1 MPNHQPGESLE
12 QKIEERI
19 REDKFI
25 KFLGKNVVGLA
36 DHLGKLTLLFF
47 QIIFWMFRRPFD
59 FKNINK
65 QMNEVGVNSLVVA
78 SLTSISV
85 GMVMALQTGAASK
98 NILNEPL
105 YVGTAVGFS
114 IVKELGPVLTAIVI
128 AGRVGAAIT
137 AELGTMRVT
146 EQIDA
151 LYTLGANPVKYLV
164 VPRFLACVVMVPI
177 LTIYS
182 NILGILGGLFISV
195 YKLAIPSTRYYHD
208 IVDFMRSKDIIHGL
222 IKCVVFGIIIALI
235 SCYKGF
241 TTEGGAEGVG
251 KATTQSVVLSM
262 VLILVSDTFLT
273 NVLQFFGIG

>member
-1 MPNHQPGESLE
+1 MHKHLPGEPLQQE
-12 QKIEERI
+12 I
-19 REDKFI
+19 RELLTESKLI
-25 KFLGKNVVGLA
+25 QSMGTYVVGVSEQI
-36 DHLGKLTLLFF
+36 GKLVMLLG
-47 QIIFWMFRRPFD
+47 QIVFWTFRRPYD
-59 FKNINK
+59 LKNINK
-65 QMNEVGVNSLVVA
+65 QMNEVGVNSLIVA

-85 GMVMALQTGAASK
+85 GMVLALQMGAASR
-98 NILNEPL
+98 NILGEPL
-105 YVGTAVGFS
+105 YVGTAVSFS
-114 IVKELGPVLTAIVI
+114 MIKELGPVLTSIVI

-164 VPRFLACVVMVPI
+164 VPRFLACVVMVPV

-182 NILGILGGLFISV
+182 NILGILGGYFVSV
-195 YKLAIPSTRYYHD
+195 YKMAIPGTRYYHD
-208 IVDFMRSKDIIHGL
+208 IIDFIRSEDIAHGL

-251 KATTQSVVLSM
+251 KATTQSVVISM
-262 VLILVSDTFLT
+262 VLILVSDTVLT
-273 NVLQFFGIG
+273 NILQFIGIG

>member
-1 MPNHQPGESLE
+1 MHKHLPGESIE
-12 QKIEERI
+12 QIIEERI
-19 REDKFI
+19 EEDKFI

-47 QIIFWMFRRPFD
+47 QIIFWTFRRPYD

-65 QMNEVGVNSLVVA
+65 QLNEVGVNSLVVA
-78 SLTSISV
+78 SLTSVSV

-128 AGRVGAAIT
+128 SGRVGAAIT

-164 VPRFLACVVMVPI
+164 VPRFLACVIMVPV

-182 NILGILGGLFISV
+182 NILGILGGLFVSV

-208 IVDFMRSKDIIHGL
+208 IVDFMRTKDIIHGL
-222 IKCVVFGIIIALI
+222 IKCVVFGVIIALI

>member
-1 MPNHQPGESLE
+1 MHNHLPGESLE

-19 REDKFI
+19 EEDKFI

-208 IVDFMRSKDIIHGL
+208 IVDFMRTKDIIHGL

>member
-1 MPNHQPGESLE
+1 
-12 QKIEERI
+12 
-19 REDKFI
+19 
-25 KFLGKNVVGLA
+25 
-36 DHLGKLTLLFF
+36 
-47 QIIFWMFRRPFD
+47 MFRRPFD
-59 FKNINK
+59 FKNISK

-78 SLTSISV
+78 SLTSVSV
-85 GMVMALQTGAASK
+85 GMVMAMQTGAASK

-105 YVGTAVGFS
+105 FVGTAVGFS

-241 TTEGGAEGVG
+241 TTKGGAAGVG

-273 NVLQFFGIG
+273 NILQFFKIG

>member
-1 MPNHQPGESLE
+1 MHKHLPGEPLQQE
-12 QKIEERI
+12 I
-19 REDKFI
+19 REVLTENKLIQFM
-25 KFLGKNVVGLA
+25 GTYVVGVSEQI
-36 DHLGKLTLLFF
+36 GKLVMLLG
-47 QIIFWMFRRPFD
+47 QIIFWIFRRPYD
-59 FKNINK
+59 LKNINK
-65 QMNEVGVNSLVVA
+65 QMNEVGVNSLIVA

-85 GMVMALQTGAASK
+85 GMVLALQMGAASR
-98 NILNEPL
+98 NILGEPL

-114 IVKELGPVLTAIVI
+114 MIKELGPVLTSIVI

-164 VPRFLACVVMVPI
+164 VPRFLACVVMVPV
-177 LTIYS
+177 LTVYS
-182 NILGILGGLFISV
+182 NILGILGGYFVSV
-195 YKLAIPSTRYYHD
+195 YKMAIPGTRYYHD
-208 IVDFMRSKDIIHGL
+208 IIDFIRGADIAHGL

-251 KATTQSVVLSM
+251 KATTQSVVISM

-273 NVLQFFGIG
+273 NILQFIGIG

>member
-1 MPNHQPGESLE
+1 MHKHLPGESLE

-19 REDKFI
+19 EEDKFI
-25 KFLGKNVVGLA
+25 KFLGKYIVGIA
-36 DHLGKLTLLFF
+36 DHIGKLVMLFL
-47 QIIFWMFRRPFD
+47 QIVFWTFRRPYD
-59 FKNINK
+59 YKNISK

-78 SLTSISV
+78 SLTSVSV
-85 GMVMALQTGAASK
+85 GMVLALQMGAASK
-98 NILNEPL
+98 NILGEPL

-114 IVKELGPVLTAIVI
+114 MVKELGPVLTSIVI

-164 VPRFLACVVMVPI
+164 VPRFLACIVMVPI

-182 NILGILGGLFISV
+182 NILGILGGFFVSV
-195 YKLAIPSTRYYHD
+195 YKMAIPSTRYYHD
-208 IVDFMRSKDIIHGL
+208 IVDFMRGKDIIHGL

-251 KATTQSVVLSM
+251 KATTQSVVISM
-262 VLILVSDTFLT
+262 VLILVVDTFLT
-273 NVLQFFGIG
+273 NILQFLGIG

>member
-1 MPNHQPGESLE
+1 MHKHLPGESIE

-19 REDKFI
+19 EEDKFI
-25 KFLGKNVVGLA
+25 KFLGKKVVGLA

-47 QIIFWMFRRPFD
+47 QIIFWIFRRPYD

-85 GMVMALQTGAASK
+85 GMVMAMQTGAASK

-128 AGRVGAAIT
+128 SGRVGAAIT

-164 VPRFLACVVMVPI
+164 VPRFLACVIMVPI

-208 IVDFMRSKDIIHGL
+208 IVDFMRTKDIIHGL
-222 IKCVVFGIIIALI
+222 VKCVVFGIIIALI

>member
-1 MPNHQPGESLE
+1 MPKHLPGESIE

-19 REDKFI
+19 EEGKFI
-25 KFLGKNVVGLA
+25 RFLGKNVVGLA

-85 GMVMALQTGAASK
+85 GMVMAMQTGAASK

-128 AGRVGAAIT
+128 SGRVGAAIT

-151 LYTLGANPVKYLV
+151 LYTLGANPVKYLI
-164 VPRFLACVVMVPI
+164 VPRFLACVIMVPI

-195 YKLAIPSTRYYHD
+195 YKLAIPATRYYHD
-208 IVDFMRSKDIIHGL
+208 IVDFMRTNDIIHGL
-222 IKCVVFGIIIALI
+222 IKCFVFGIIIALI

-273 NVLQFFGIG
+273 NILQFFGIG